1 MIRKYIKALRK
12 ARMRTNERIDQITLW
27 KIDGKTVI
35 FKVITASGK
44 DFDVYVDKKAKFKY
58 DL

>member
-1 MIRKYIKALRK
+1 MIRKYMKALRK
-12 ARMRTNERIDQITLW
+12 ARKRTNERIDQISLW

-44 DFDVYVDKKAKFKY
+44 DFDVYVDKKARFKY

>member
-12 ARMRTNERIDQITLW
+12 ARTRTNERIDLITIW
-27 KIDGKTVI
+27 KIDGKTVV
-35 FKVITASGK
+35 FRGITVTGK
-44 DFDVYVDKKAKFKY
+44 DFYVYVDKKARFKY

>member
-12 ARMRTNERIDQITLW
+12 ARTRTNERIDQITLW

-44 DFDVYVDKKAKFKY
+44 DFDVYVDKKARFKY

>member
-12 ARMRTNERIDQITLW
+12 ARMRTNERIDQISLW
-27 KIDGKTVI
+27 RIDGKTVI

-44 DFDVYVDKKAKFKY
+44 DFDVYVDKKARFKY